1 LEMFEKFHKGELNL
15 SRLNYGLISLIHKL
29 KEANNIKQFRPIYLL
44 GVDYK
49 WFIKVLTKRLTGVV
63 ETVISRTQTTFLLR
77 RDILEGVVIL
87 YETLHELKRMKRKG
101 IIMKLDFEK
110 TYDKISWQFLLEV
123 LERKKIQSSRE
134 SGWNK

>member
-1 LEMFEKFHKGELNL
+1 MFEKFHKGELNL

-77 RDILEGVVIL
+77 RNILEGVVIL

-101 IIMKLDFEK
+101 IITKLDFEK
-110 TYDKISWQFLLEV
+110 AYDKISWQFLLEV
-123 LERKKIQSSRE
+123 LERKKIQSSGE

>member
-1 LEMFEKFHKGELNL
+1 MFEKFHKGELNL

-77 RDILEGVVIL
+77 RNILEGVVIL